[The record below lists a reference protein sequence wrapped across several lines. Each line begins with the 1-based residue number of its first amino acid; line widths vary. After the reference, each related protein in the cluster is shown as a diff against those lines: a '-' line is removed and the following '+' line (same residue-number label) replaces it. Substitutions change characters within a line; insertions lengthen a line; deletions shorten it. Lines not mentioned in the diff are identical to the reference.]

1 MVLKPKTKPKQG
13 NKTLPL
19 IHPDAAGIDIGASSH
34 FVAIPA
40 DRCEK
45 PVQEFQCFTH
55 DLLRLKNWLVEHHIT
70 TVAMESTGIYWIPLY
85 EILED
90 AGFDVKLINAR
101 HISNVPG
108 RKTDVLDCQWI
119 QRLHSY
125 GLLQGAFQPDQDIA
139 PLRAYTRHREN
150 WVRHAGTHIQHMQKA
165 LRLMNLNLDQ
175 VVSDV
180 TGVTGMKIIQAIIKG
195 ERDPSIL
202 ARHRDR
208 RCKKTDEEIAQAL
221 DGHYRDEHVFSL
233 KQACNLY
240 AFYQKQIG
248 ECDHELESYLATL
261 NLKTD
266 AELMEKVLSKVPKPR
281 GKNTPDFDLRTD
293 LFHLTG
299 VDLTTIDGI
308 NSHTVLKVLSETG
321 IDMTRWGNSKQFC
334 SWLGL
339 SPGSKISGGKN
350 MSGKTKRT
358 GNRAASALRI
368 SAQSLSNSK
377 SALGAFYRK
386 KRYHLGA
393 AKAITA
399 TAHKLAR
406 IIYSLLT
413 LGTTYED
420 PGENAYEEKYQQ
432 RIRQNL
438 KLKAKKMG
446 CILVSIETGEEI
458 MIQ

>member
-1 MVLKPKTKPKQG
+1 MVIRPKTKPKN
-13 NKTLPL
+13 NKSLPL

-40 DRCEK
+40 DRCEDS
-45 PVQEFQCFTH
+45 VQEFQCFTH
-55 DLLRLKNWLVEHHIT
+55 DLHRLKNWLIEHHIK
-70 TVAMESTGIYWIPLY
+70 TVAMESTGIYWIPLF
-85 EILED
+85 EILEE
-90 AGFDVKLINAR
+90 AGLDVKLINAR
-101 HISNVPG
+101 HVSNVPG

-125 GLLQGAFQPDQDIA
+125 GLLQGAFQPAKDMA

-175 VVSDV
+175 VVSDI
-180 TGVTGMKIIQAIIKG
+180 TGATGMKIIHAIIKG
-195 ERDPSIL
+195 ERDPSSL
-202 ARHRDR
+202 ARYRDV
-208 RCKKTDEEIAQAL
+208 RCKKTDDEIARAL
-221 DGHYRDEHVFSL
+221 DGHYREEHLFSL
-233 KQACNLY
+233 KQACDLY
-240 AFYQKQIG
+240 AFYQQQIR
-248 ECDHELESYLATL
+248 ECDHKLEAYLESL
-261 NLKTD
+261 NVNTSL
-266 AELMEKVLSKVPKPR
+266 ELMEQVLPKVPKPR
-281 GKNTPDFDLRTD
+281 GNAPAFDLRTD

-299 VDLTTIDGI
+299 VDLTSIDGI
-308 NSHTVLKVLSETG
+308 NSHTALKVVSETG
-321 IDMTRWGNSKQFC
+321 VDMSRWGNSKQFC

-358 GNRAASALRI
+358 ANRAAAALRI

-413 LGTTYED
+413 QGTTYED

-438 KLKAKKMG
+438 KQKAKKLG
-446 CILVSIETGEEI
+446 CILVSVETGEEI
-458 MIQ
+458 TI